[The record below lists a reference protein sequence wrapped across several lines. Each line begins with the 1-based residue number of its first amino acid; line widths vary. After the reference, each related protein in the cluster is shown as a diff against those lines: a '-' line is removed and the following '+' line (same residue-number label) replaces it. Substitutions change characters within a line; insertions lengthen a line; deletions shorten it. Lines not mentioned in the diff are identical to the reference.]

1 MILWELVPWFSRCG
15 LCMRR
20 QLPTWLLAPV
30 LDVALLIQLP
40 VNDLGKQQKNMQVFG
55 PLRSHGRPSISSR
68 LQIDSA
74 PTVEAIW
81 QVNQPV
87 VGRSLCLSL
96 FLSNLQFRIEN
107 KIWNY
112 EIVER
117 KYGKAKMFML
127 ALLFFFFFG
136 HTSLWSGNKSNGK
149 NEGNIFKLCIR
160 KKDWYPEY
168 ISGIKKTLRKFSKIF
183 MKIQLVFSSS
193 LDTNYNF

>member
-127 ALLFFFFFG
+127 ALLFFFFLDIPPYDQATKAMERMREIF
-136 HTSLWSGNKSNGK
+136 SNYVSEKRIGIQ
-149 NEGNIFKLCIR
+149 NIYQALKKL
-160 KKDWYPEY
+160 
-168 ISGIKKTLRKFSKIF
+168 
-183 MKIQLVFSSS
+183 
-193 LDTNYNF
+193 